1 MAATA
6 RKPILYFIVF
16 TVFITFY
23 DLSNTTEHLRFY
35 NCFMKTAGFYSDCFV
50 EAELQ
55 RLFVVYRLKLI
66 WTKKASPHCTR
77 FAVTK
82 WSKHGQTSLVIS
94 ESGHLLDL
102 TICMDIQHQFY
113 TIGDTPIDVNDK
125 MVDSAD
131 SASKWYKANFLKGNL
146 DKYQTMMLGNKNV
159 TMNNIIIDNYEVKST
174 KCLKLLGVEI
184 DDSLRFDVHIN
195 NTCKKGSKRVGVL
208 MRLRNLIP
216 TETKLQ
222 LYKAAILPYLT
233 YCHLVWHLCRSS
245 DARRLERIQQRALR
259 AVFCDKSSTYDTLL
273 SMAGL
278 CSLRNRRLQDI
289 GILMYKVMHNLC
301 PNYIS
306 SFFKF
311 PNSSYILRN
320 NDFIIPRFN
329 TVTYGRHSLRY
340 IGPKLWAALPKL
352 IRESPSLS
360 SFETKIRQMDLVT
373 VIDDRKCTTCVLCN
387 S

>member
-1 MAATA
+1 MLHWTQGEHSSFSKA
-6 RKPILYFIVF
+6 LHF
-16 TVFITFY
+16 VFICMSTSERK
-23 DLSNTTEHLRFY
+23 LVTY
-35 NCFMKTAGFYSDCFV
+35 N
-50 EAELQ
+50 
-55 RLFVVYRLKLI
+55 
-66 WTKKASPHCTR
+66 W
-77 FAVTK
+77 
-82 WSKHGQTSLVIS
+82 
-94 ESGHLLDL
+94 
-102 TICMDIQHQFY
+102 IQVSRECAY
-113 TIGDTPIDVNDK
+113 WDK
-125 MVDSAD
+125 S
-131 SASKWYKANFLKGNL
+131 
-146 DKYQTMMLGNKNV
+146 
-159 TMNNIIIDNYEVKST
+159 
-174 KCLKLLGVEI
+174 
-184 DDSLRFDVHIN
+184 
-195 NTCKKGSKRVGVL
+195 VL
-208 MRLRNLIP
+208 PSMMRLRNLIP

-245 DARRLERIQQRALR
+245 DARRLERIQKRALR

-289 GILMYKVMHNLC
+289 CILMYKVMHNLC

-320 NDFIIPRFN
+320 NAFIIPRFN
-329 TVTYGRHSLRY
+329 TITYGRHSLRY

-360 SFETKIRQMDLVT
+360 SFKTKIRQMDLVT
-373 VIDDRKCTTCVLCN
+373 VIDDRKCITCVLCK

>member
-1 MAATA
+1 M
-6 RKPILYFIVF
+6 KL
-16 TVFITFY
+16 FY
-23 DLSNTTEHLRFY
+23 QN
-35 NCFMKTAGFYSDCFV
+35 KTP
-50 EAELQ
+50 
-55 RLFVVYRLKLI
+55 K
-66 WTKKASPHCTR
+66 
-77 FAVTK
+77 
-82 WSKHGQTSLVIS
+82 
-94 ESGHLLDL
+94 
-102 TICMDIQHQFY
+102 
-113 TIGDTPIDVNDK
+113 
-125 MVDSAD
+125 
-131 SASKWYKANFLKGNL
+131 
-146 DKYQTMMLGNKNV
+146 
-159 TMNNIIIDNYEVKST
+159 
-174 KCLKLLGVEI
+174 
-184 DDSLRFDVHIN
+184 
-195 NTCKKGSKRVGVL
+195 
-208 MRLRNLIP
+208 
-216 TETKLQ
+216 
-222 LYKAAILPYLT
+222 
-233 YCHLVWHLCRSS
+233 S
-245 DARRLERIQQRALR
+245 DARRLERIQKRALR

-289 GILMYKVMHNLC
+289 GTLMYKVMHNLC

-360 SFETKIRQMDLVT
+360 SFKTKIRQMDLVT